1 MIDYFK
7 AFINYRNDTRFQE
20 LCEAGTFAVAVETT
34 DTDTGEVKEAYL
46 YKNMTIT
53 PTGAGFVLAGSLHKY
68 RSIIKGIANST
79 QIDKYKGYNGDLFT
93 LQDITDTITHLCGVL
108 DISPHVCTLQNIEIG
123 VNNVVTFAPFDF
135 LKGVLYHRNDYS
147 PTIKHGGNYI
157 QFEHNE
163 YYIKLYNKGRQY
175 ELPNE
180 VIRVEIK
187 VMKMRKLIE
196 AGIEISTLADINETT
211 LKQAFDLLYSEFNE
225 VIYYDYS
232 LKTDGLT
239 EAKQRKVLEYQNRTF
254 WEGLTYK
261 QRYKERERLN
271 TLIEKHS
278 DNYKGQIQRQMIAG
292 YNATIEG
299 KAGDYTLPA
308 TPQPTEAN
316 QEVKND
322 LQNEKSITILPTPK
336 NQKEGINSPPYQ
348 DTPKNQKEGINS
360 PPYQD
365 TPKNQKEGINS
376 PFKYSVRTYPDGVK
390 KEDEKSDLK
399 VTEKTPQKEVKN
411 GVANL
416 DKKAP
421 QKTDLKPLSK
431 DYPRKCVITGISL
444 ELEKEN
450 ARYIRTNTIM
460 HVKETDEH
468 LYSLLCSLLL
478 PHTGFKPVFE
488 KTIINQLAKQV
499 RNRYYNKSE
508 GTRSIMQG
516 GDLKNQLSLD
526 L

>member
-20 LCEAGTFAVAVETT
+20 LKGAGIFAVAVETT

-68 RSIIKGIANST
+68 RSIIKGIANSA

-157 QFEHNE
+157 QFEHAQ

-187 VMKMRKLIE
+187 VMKMQKLIE
-196 AGIEISTLADINETT
+196 AGINISTLADINETT

-232 LKTDGLT
+232 LKTEGLT
-239 EAKQRKVLEYQNRTF
+239 EAKQRKVLEYQNKTF
-254 WEGLTYK
+254 WEGLTK
-261 QRYKERERLN
+261 KERYREKDRLS
-271 TLIEKHS
+271 TIIEKHS

-292 YNATIEG
+292 YNAIIEG
-299 KAGDYTLPA
+299 KAGDYTLPTA
-308 TPQPTEAN
+308 PQPTGA
-316 QEVKND
+316 KD
-322 LQNEKSITILPTPK
+322 TPENTK
-336 NQKEGINSPPYQ
+336 LGTTLPPYQ
-348 DTPKNQKEGINS
+348 DTPENTKLG
-360 PPYQD
+360 
-365 TPKNQKEGINS
+365 TTL
-376 PFKYSVRTYPDGVK
+376 PFKYSVRTYPEGLK
-390 KEDEKSDLK
+390 KEGKKSDLK
-399 VTEKTPQKEVKN
+399 VAEKTPEKGVKN
-411 GVANL
+411 EGANL

-444 ELEKEN
+444 ELEKES

-478 PHTGFKPVFE
+478 PHTGVKPVFE

>member
-20 LCEAGTFAVAVETT
+20 LKEAGIFAVAVETT

-46 YKNMTIT
+46 YKNMNIT
-53 PTGAGFVLAGSLHKY
+53 PTGTGFVLAGSLHKY
-68 RSIIKGIANST
+68 RSIIKDIATSA

-157 QFEHNE
+157 QFEHAQ

-187 VMKMRKLIE
+187 VMKMQKLIE
-196 AGIEISTLADINETT
+196 AGINISTLADINETT

-232 LKTDGLT
+232 LKTEGLT
-239 EAKQRKVLEYQNRTF
+239 EAKQRKVLEYQNKTF
-254 WEGLTYK
+254 WEGLTK
-261 QRYKERERLN
+261 KERYREKDRLS
-271 TLIEKHS
+271 TIIEKHS

-292 YNATIEG
+292 YNAIIEG
-299 KAGDYTLPA
+299 KAGDYTLPTA
-308 TPQPTEAN
+308 PQPTGA
-316 QEVKND
+316 KD
-322 LQNEKSITILPTPK
+322 TPENTK
-336 NQKEGINSPPYQ
+336 LGTTLPPYQ
-348 DTPKNQKEGINS
+348 DTPENTKLG
-360 PPYQD
+360 
-365 TPKNQKEGINS
+365 TTL
-376 PFKYSVRTYPDGVK
+376 PFKYSVRTYPEGLK
-390 KEDEKSDLK
+390 KEGKKSDLK
-399 VTEKTPQKEVKN
+399 VAEKTPEKGVKN
-411 GVANL
+411 EGANL

-444 ELEKEN
+444 ELEKES

-478 PHTGFKPVFE
+478 PHTGVKPVFE

>member
-7 AFINYRNDTRFQE
+7 AFINYRNDTRFEE
-20 LCEAGTFAVAVETT
+20 LRKAGTFAVGITKCEPKE
-34 DTDTGEVKEAYL
+34 GEVLKQSYL

-53 PTGAGFVLAGSLHKY
+53 PTGEGFILAGSLHKY
-68 RSIIKGIANST
+68 RSIIKGIAT
-79 QIDKYKGYNGDLFT
+79 CEQIDKHQGYNGDLFT
-93 LQDITDTITHLCGVL
+93 LQDITEIIAHLCGVL

-157 QFEHNE
+157 QFEHAQ

-175 ELPNE
+175 ELPNN

-187 VMKMRKLIE
+187 VMKMQKLIE
-196 AGIEISTLADINETT
+196 AGINISTLADINEST
-211 LKQAFDLLYSEFNE
+211 LKQTFNLLYNEFNE

-261 QRYKERERLN
+261 QRYKERDRLSS
-271 TLIEKHS
+271 LIDKRS

-292 YNATIEG
+292 YNAIIEG
-299 KAGDYTLPA
+299 KEGDYTLPA
-308 TPQPTEAN
+308 APQPTGAN
-316 QEVKND
+316 QEAKST
-322 LQNEKSITILPTPK
+322 LQTEKSITILPAYGSTSE
-336 NQKEGINSPPYQ
+336 NQKEGINLPAYGS
-348 DTPKNQKEGINS
+348 TSENQKEGINL
-360 PPYQD
+360 
-365 TPKNQKEGINS
+365 
-376 PFKYSVRTYPDGVK
+376 PFKYSVRTFPEGLK
-390 KEDEKSDLK
+390 KEGEK
-399 VTEKTPQKEVKN
+399 VTEKTPEKTPEKEVKN
-411 GVANL
+411 GGSKRGKKEPSKS
-416 DKKAP
+416 DK
-421 QKTDLKPLSK
+421 KPLSK

-444 ELEKEN
+444 ELEKSE
-450 ARYIRTNTIM
+450 ARYIQTKTIRR
-460 HVKETDEH
+460 VKDTDGH

-478 PHTGFKPVFE
+478 PHTGVRPVFE
-488 KTIINQLAKQV
+488 RTIINQLAKQV

-508 GTRSIMQG
+508 GIRSVMQG
-516 GDLKNQLSLD
+516 GDLKKQLSLD

>member
-7 AFINYRNDTRFQE
+7 AFINYRNDTRFKE
-20 LCEAGTFAVAVETT
+20 LREAGTFAVAVETT

-68 RSIIKGIANST
+68 RSIIKDIATSG
-79 QIDKYKGYNGDLFT
+79 QIDKHQGFNGDLFT

-196 AGIEISTLADINETT
+196 AGINISTLADINEST
-211 LKQAFDLLYSEFNE
+211 LKQAFDLLYNEFNE

-239 EAKQRKVLEYQNRTF
+239 EAKQRKVLEYQNKTF
-254 WEGLTYK
+254 WEGLTK
-261 QRYKERERLN
+261 KERYREKDRLS

-292 YNATIEG
+292 YNAIIEG
-299 KAGDYTLPA
+299 KEGDYTLPA
-308 TPQPTEAN
+308 APQPTGAN
-316 QEVKND
+316 QEAKD
-322 LQNEKSITILPTPK
+322 TLQNTKLGTT
-336 NQKEGINSPPYQ
+336 SPAYDNTLQ
-348 DTPKNQKEGINS
+348 NTKLGTTS
-360 PPYQD
+360 PAYDNTLQN
-365 TPKNQKEGINS
+365 TKLGTTS
-376 PFKYSVRTYPDGVK
+376 PFKYRVRTYPEGLK
-390 KEDEKSDLK
+390 KECEKEVKK
-399 VTEKTPQKEVKN
+399 VTEKTPEKEVKN
-411 GVANL
+411 GGSKRGKKEPSKS
-416 DKKAP
+416 DK
-421 QKTDLKPLSK
+421 KPLSK

-450 ARYIRTNTIM
+450 ARYIQTKTIRR
-460 HVKETDEH
+460 VKDTDGH

-478 PHTGFKPVFE
+478 PHTGVKPVFE
-488 KTIINQLAKQV
+488 KNIINQLAKQV

-508 GTRSIMQG
+508 GTRSVMQG
-516 GDLKNQLSLD
+516 GDLKKQLSLD

>member
-7 AFINYRNDTRFQE
+7 AFINYRNDTRFKE
-20 LCEAGTFAVAVETT
+20 LKEAGTFAVAVETT
-34 DTDTGEVKEAYL
+34 DTGTGEVKEAYL

-53 PTGAGFVLAGSLHKY
+53 PTGTGFVLAGSLHKY
-68 RSIIKGIANST
+68 RSIIKGIAT
-79 QIDKYKGYNGDLFT
+79 QKQIDKHKGYNGDLFT
-93 LQDITDTITHLCGVL
+93 LQDITDTITYLCGVL

-157 QFEHNE
+157 QFEHAQ

-175 ELPNE
+175 ELPNN

-187 VMKMRKLIE
+187 VMKMQKLIE
-196 AGIEISTLADINETT
+196 AGINISTLADINETT
-211 LKQAFDLLYSEFNE
+211 LKQAFDLLYNEFNE
-225 VIYYDYS
+225 VIYYDGS
-232 LKTDGLT
+232 INTEGLT
-239 EAKQRKVLEYQNRTF
+239 EAKQRKVLEYQNKTF

-261 QRYKERERLN
+261 QRYKERDRLSS
-271 TLIEKHS
+271 LIEKRS

-308 TPQPTEAN
+308 APQPTGTN
-316 QEVKND
+316 QEAK
-322 LQNEKSITILPTPK
+322 ITPK
-336 NQKEGINSPPYQ
+336 NQKEGINLPTYQ
-348 DTPKNQKEGINS
+348 DTLENQKEGINL
-360 PPYQD
+360 
-365 TPKNQKEGINS
+365 
-376 PFKYSVRTYPDGVK
+376 PFKYSVRTYPKGVK
-390 KEDEKSDLK
+390 KEGEKLDLK
-399 VTEKTPQKEVKN
+399 DTKKVPQKGGKN
-411 GVANL
+411 EGVNF
-416 DKKAP
+416 DKKSP

-444 ELEKEN
+444 ELEKSG
-450 ARYIRTNTIM
+450 ARYIQTKTIRR
-460 HVKETDEH
+460 VKETDRH

-478 PHTGFKPVFE
+478 PRTGVVPVFE
-488 KTIINQLAKQV
+488 SNIINQLAKQV
-499 RNRYYNKSE
+499 RNRYYNKSYL
-508 GTRSIMQG
+508 TRAIMQG
-516 GDLKNQLSLD
+516 SDLHNQLFLD

>member
-7 AFINYRNDTRFQE
+7 AFINYRNDTRFKE
-20 LCEAGTFAVAVETT
+20 LKEAGTFAVAVETT
-34 DTDTGEVKEAYL
+34 DTGTGEVKEAYL
-46 YKNMTIT
+46 YKNMSIT
-53 PTGAGFVLAGSLHKY
+53 PTGAGFILAGSLHKY
-68 RSIIKGIANST
+68 RSIIKGIAT
-79 QIDKYKGYNGDLFT
+79 CEQIDKHQGYNGDLFT

-108 DISPHVCTLQNIEIG
+108 DISPHICTLQNIEIG
-123 VNNVVTFAPFDF
+123 VNNVITFAPFDF

-175 ELPNE
+175 ELPNN

-196 AGIEISTLADINETT
+196 AGINISTLADINEST
-211 LKQAFDLLYSEFNE
+211 LKQAFNLLYNEFNE

-232 LKTDGLT
+232 LKTEGLT

-254 WEGLTYK
+254 WEGLTK
-261 QRYKERERLN
+261 KERYREKDRLSS
-271 TLIEKHS
+271 LIEKHS

-308 TPQPTEAN
+308 APQPTEAN
-316 QEVKND
+316 QEVEN
-322 LQNEKSITILPTPK
+322 TPK
-336 NQKEGINSPPYQ
+336 NQKEGINLPAYGSTSQNTKLGTVSPAYGSTSQ
-348 DTPKNQKEGINS
+348 NTKLG
-360 PPYQD
+360 
-365 TPKNQKEGINS
+365 TVS
-376 PFKYSVRTYPDGVK
+376 PFKYRVRTYPEGLK
-390 KEDEKSDLK
+390 KECEKEVKK
-399 VTEKTPQKEVKN
+399 VTEKTPEKEVKN
-411 GVANL
+411 GWSKRGKKEPSKS
-416 DKKAP
+416 DK
-421 QKTDLKPLSK
+421 KPLSK

-444 ELEKEN
+444 ELEESE
-450 ARYIRTNTIM
+450 ARYIQTKTIKR
-460 HVKETDEH
+460 VKDTDGH

-478 PHTGFKPVFE
+478 PHTGVKPVFE
-488 KTIINQLAKQV
+488 KNIINQLAKQV

-508 GTRSIMQG
+508 GTRAVMQG
-516 GDLKNQLSLD
+516 GDLKKQLSLD

>member
-68 RSIIKGIANST
+68 RSIIKGIANSA

-157 QFEHNE
+157 QFEHAQ

-187 VMKMRKLIE
+187 VMKMQKLIE
-196 AGIEISTLADINETT
+196 AGINISTLADINETT

-232 LKTDGLT
+232 LKTEGLT
-239 EAKQRKVLEYQNRTF
+239 EAKQRKVLEYQNKTF
-254 WEGLTYK
+254 WEGLTK
-261 QRYKERERLN
+261 KERYREKDRLS
-271 TLIEKHS
+271 TIIEKHS

-292 YNATIEG
+292 YNAIIEG
-299 KAGDYTLPA
+299 KAGDYTLPTA
-308 TPQPTEAN
+308 PQPTGA
-316 QEVKND
+316 KD
-322 LQNEKSITILPTPK
+322 TPENTK
-336 NQKEGINSPPYQ
+336 LGTTLPPYQ
-348 DTPKNQKEGINS
+348 DTPENTKLG
-360 PPYQD
+360 
-365 TPKNQKEGINS
+365 TTL
-376 PFKYSVRTYPDGVK
+376 PFKYSVRTFPEGLK
-390 KEDEKSDLK
+390 KEGKKSDLK
-399 VTEKTPQKEVKN
+399 VAEKTPEKGVKN
-411 GVANL
+411 EGANL

-444 ELEKEN
+444 ELEKES

-478 PHTGFKPVFE
+478 PHTGVKPVFE

>member
-7 AFINYRNDTRFQE
+7 AFINYRNDTRFKE
-20 LCEAGTFAVAVETT
+20 LCEAGIFAVAVETT
-34 DTDTGEVKEAYL
+34 DTGTGEVKEAYL

-53 PTGAGFVLAGSLHKY
+53 PAGTGFVLAGSLHKY
-68 RSIIKGIANST
+68 RSIIKDIATSA
-79 QIDKYKGYNGDLFT
+79 QIDKHQGFNGDLFT

-175 ELPNE
+175 ELSNE

-196 AGIEISTLADINETT
+196 AGINISTLADINQST
-211 LKQAFDLLYSEFNE
+211 LKQAFDLLYNEFNE
-225 VIYYDYS
+225 VIYYDYN

-239 EAKQRKVLEYQNRTF
+239 EAKQRKVLEYQNKTF
-254 WEGLTYK
+254 WEGLTK
-261 QRYKERERLN
+261 KERYREKDRLS

-292 YNATIEG
+292 YNAIIEG
-299 KAGDYTLPA
+299 KKGDYTLPA
-308 TPQPTEAN
+308 APQPTGAN
-316 QEVKND
+316 QEVKNVI
-322 LQNEKSITILPTPK
+322 QNEKSITILPT
-336 NQKEGINSPPYQ
+336 YQ
-348 DTPKNQKEGINS
+348 DTSENTKLG
-360 PPYQD
+360 
-365 TPKNQKEGINS
+365 TFS
-376 PFKYSVRTYPDGVK
+376 PFKYSVRTYPEGVE
-390 KEDEKSDLK
+390 KEGEKSDLK
-399 VTEKTPQKEVKN
+399 DTKKTPQKEVKN
-411 GVANL
+411 EGVNF
-416 DKKAP
+416 DKKSP

-444 ELEKEN
+444 ELEKSE
-450 ARYIRTNTIM
+450 ARYIQTKTIRR
-460 HVKETDEH
+460 VKETDGH

-478 PHTGFKPVFE
+478 PRTGVVPVFE
-488 KTIINQLAKQV
+488 SNIINQLAKQV
-499 RNRYYNKSE
+499 RNRYYNKSYL
-508 GTRSIMQG
+508 TRAIMQG
-516 GDLKNQLSLD
+516 SDLHNQLFLD

>member
-7 AFINYRNDTRFQE
+7 ALIDYRNDTRFEE
-20 LCEAGTFAVAVETT
+20 LREAGTFAVGITKSEPKE
-34 DTDTGEVKEAYL
+34 GEILKHTYL
-46 YKNMTIT
+46 YKNMRIT
-53 PTGAGFVLAGSLHKY
+53 TTQNGFLLEGSLHKY
-68 RSIIKGIANST
+68 RSIIKGIATSA
-79 QIDKYKGYNGDLFT
+79 QIDKHQGFNGDLFT

-108 DISPHVCTLQNIEIG
+108 DISPHICTLQNIEIG

-196 AGIEISTLADINETT
+196 AGINISTLADINEST
-211 LKQAFDLLYSEFNE
+211 LKQAFDLLYNEFNE

-239 EAKQRKVLEYQNRTF
+239 EAKQRKVLEYQNKTF
-254 WEGLTYK
+254 WEELDRQQKKNSRK
-261 QRYKERERLN
+261 QLS

-292 YNATIEG
+292 YNAIIEG

-308 TPQPTEAN
+308 APQATGAN
-316 QEVKND
+316 QEVKNAI
-322 LQNEKSITILPTPK
+322 QNEKSITFSPPYESAQKDEKSITFSPPYENEKVSHSHTLSIGGDCDILPYEKSTEKSGENLPQK
-336 NQKEGINSPPYQ
+336 VVTNQGQKEGI
-348 DTPKNQKEGINS
+348 
-360 PPYQD
+360 
-365 TPKNQKEGINS
+365 
-376 PFKYSVRTYPDGVK
+376 
-390 KEDEKSDLK
+390 
-399 VTEKTPQKEVKN
+399 KT
-411 GVANL
+411 A
-416 DKKAP
+416 
-421 QKTDLKPLSK
+421 LKPLSK

-444 ELEKEN
+444 ELEKSE
-450 ARYIRTNTIM
+450 ARYIQTKTIRR
-460 HVKETDEH
+460 VKDTDGH

-478 PHTGFKPVFE
+478 PHTGVKPVFE
-488 KTIINQLAKQV
+488 RTIINQLAKQV

-508 GTRSIMQG
+508 GTRSVMQG

>member
-157 QFEHNE
+157 QFEHAQ

-187 VMKMRKLIE
+187 VMKMQKLIE
-196 AGIEISTLADINETT
+196 AGINISTLADINETT

-232 LKTDGLT
+232 LKTEGLT
-239 EAKQRKVLEYQNRTF
+239 EAKQRKVLEYQNKTF
-254 WEGLTYK
+254 WEGLTK
-261 QRYKERERLN
+261 KERYREKDRLN
-271 TLIEKHS
+271 TLIDKHS

-308 TPQPTEAN
+308 APQPTGAN
-316 QEVKND
+316 QEAKNTPENTK
-322 LQNEKSITILPTPK
+322 LGTTLPT
-336 NQKEGINSPPYQ
+336 YQ
-348 DTPKNQKEGINS
+348 NTPENTKLG
-360 PPYQD
+360 
-365 TPKNQKEGINS
+365 TTL
-376 PFKYSVRTYPDGVK
+376 PFKYSVRTFPEGLK
-390 KEDEKSDLK
+390 KEGKKSDLK
-399 VTEKTPQKEVKN
+399 VIEKTPQKEVKN

-421 QKTDLKPLSK
+421 QKADLKPLSK

-478 PHTGFKPVFE
+478 PHTGVKPVFE

>member
-20 LCEAGTFAVAVETT
+20 LCEAGIFAVAVETT

-196 AGIEISTLADINETT
+196 AGINISTLADINETT

-232 LKTDGLT
+232 LKTEGLT
-239 EAKQRKVLEYQNRTF
+239 EAKQRKVLEYQNKTF
-254 WEGLTYK
+254 WEKASRRNK
-261 QRYKERERLN
+261 QHHKEQLN
-271 TLIEKHS
+271 SLIEKHS

-292 YNATIEG
+292 YNATIKG

-308 TPQPTEAN
+308 TPQPTRTN
-316 QEVKND
+316 QEA
-322 LQNEKSITILPTPK
+322 KSTPENTKLGTTSPT
-336 NQKEGINSPPYQ
+336 YQ
-348 DTPKNQKEGINS
+348 DTPENTKLGTTS
-360 PPYQD
+360 PTYQD
-365 TPKNQKEGINS
+365 TPENTKLGTTS
-376 PFKYSVRTYPDGVK
+376 PFKYSVRTFPEGLK
-390 KEDEKSDLK
+390 KEGKKSDLK
-399 VTEKTPQKEVKN
+399 DTEKTPQKEVKN

-478 PHTGFKPVFE
+478 PHTGVKPVFE

-508 GTRSIMQG
+508 GTRAIMQG
-516 GDLKNQLSLD
+516 NDLKNQLSLD

>member
-7 AFINYRNDTRFQE
+7 AFINYRNDTRFEE
-20 LCEAGTFAVAVETT
+20 LRKAGTFAVGVTKCEPKE
-34 DTDTGEVKEAYL
+34 GEVLKQSYL

-53 PTGAGFVLAGSLHKY
+53 PTGEGFILAGSLHKY
-68 RSIIKGIANST
+68 RSIIKGIAT
-79 QIDKYKGYNGDLFT
+79 CEQIDKHQGYNGDLFT

-157 QFEHNE
+157 QFEHAQ

-187 VMKMRKLIE
+187 VMKMQKLIE
-196 AGIEISTLADINETT
+196 AGINISTLADINETT

-232 LKTDGLT
+232 LKTEGLT
-239 EAKQRKVLEYQNRTF
+239 EAKQHKVLEYQNRTF

-261 QRYKERERLN
+261 QRYKERYRLN

-292 YNATIEG
+292 YNAIIEG
-299 KAGDYTLPA
+299 KEGDYTLPTA
-308 TPQPTEAN
+308 PQPTEAN
-316 QEVKND
+316 QEVEN
-322 LQNEKSITILPTPK
+322 TPE
-336 NQKEGINSPPYQ
+336 NQKEGINL
-348 DTPKNQKEGINS
+348 
-360 PPYQD
+360 
-365 TPKNQKEGINS
+365 
-376 PFKYSVRTYPDGVK
+376 PFKYSVRTYPEGLK
-390 KEDEKSDLK
+390 KEGEKSDLK
-399 VTEKTPQKEVKN
+399 VTKKTPEKRVKN
-411 GVANL
+411 EGANL
-416 DKKAP
+416 DKKTP

-444 ELEKEN
+444 ELERES

-478 PHTGFKPVFE
+478 PHTGVKPVFE

-508 GTRSIMQG
+508 ATRSIMQG
-516 GDLKNQLSLD
+516 SDLKNQLSLD

>member
-7 AFINYRNDTRFQE
+7 AFINYRNDTRFKE
-20 LCEAGTFAVAVETT
+20 LKEAGTFAVAVETT
-34 DTDTGEVKEAYL
+34 DTGTGEVKEAYL

-53 PTGAGFVLAGSLHKY
+53 PTGTGFVLAGSLHKY
-68 RSIIKGIANST
+68 RSIIKGIAT
-79 QIDKYKGYNGDLFT
+79 QKQIDKHKGYNGDLFT
-93 LQDITDTITHLCGVL
+93 LQDITDTITYLCGVL

-157 QFEHNE
+157 QFEHAQ

-175 ELPNE
+175 ELPNN

-187 VMKMRKLIE
+187 VMKMQKLIE
-196 AGIEISTLADINETT
+196 AGINISTLADINETT
-211 LKQAFDLLYSEFNE
+211 LKQAFDLLYNEFNE
-225 VIYYDYS
+225 VIYYDGS
-232 LKTDGLT
+232 INTEGLT
-239 EAKQRKVLEYQNRTF
+239 EAKQRKVLEYQNKTF

-261 QRYKERERLN
+261 QRYKERDRLSS
-271 TLIEKHS
+271 LIEKRS

-308 TPQPTEAN
+308 APQPTGTN
-316 QEVKND
+316 QEVKNVI
-322 LQNEKSITILPTPK
+322 QNEKSITILPTYQDTSENTK
-336 NQKEGINSPPYQ
+336 LGTFSPTYQ
-348 DTPKNQKEGINS
+348 DTPENTKLG
-360 PPYQD
+360 
-365 TPKNQKEGINS
+365 TFS
-376 PFKYSVRTYPDGVK
+376 PFKYSVRTYPEGVE
-390 KEDEKSDLK
+390 KEGEKSDLK
-399 VTEKTPQKEVKN
+399 DTKKTPQKEVKN
-411 GVANL
+411 EGVNF
-416 DKKAP
+416 DKKSP

-444 ELEKEN
+444 ELEKSG
-450 ARYIRTNTIM
+450 ARYIQTKTIRR
-460 HVKETDEH
+460 VKETDRH

-478 PHTGFKPVFE
+478 PRTGVVPVFE
-488 KTIINQLAKQV
+488 SNIINQLAKQV
-499 RNRYYNKSE
+499 RNRYYNKSYL
-508 GTRSIMQG
+508 TRAIMQG
-516 GDLKNQLSLD
+516 SDLHNQLFLD

>member
-20 LCEAGTFAVAVETT
+20 LCEAGTFAIGITKS
-34 DTDTGEVKEAYL
+34 DPQTGEIFKQTYL
-46 YKNMTIT
+46 YKNMRVTT
-53 PTGAGFVLAGSLHKY
+53 AKNGFLLEGSLHKY
-68 RSIIKGIANST
+68 RSELKSVVNMYNAKTKRRIN
-79 QIDKYKGYNGDLFT
+79 DYKGFNGDLFT
-93 LQDITDTITHLCGVL
+93 FESITETIAHLCGVL

-123 VNNVVTFAPFDF
+123 INNIVPFQVVRFIDG
-135 LKGVLYHRNDYS
+135 LLYHKGKSITEAKDEDGWTYKQF
-147 PTIKHGGNYI
+147 KHGEYI
-157 QFEHNE
+157 VKI
-163 YYIKLYNKGRQY
+163 YDKGKQY
-175 ELPNE
+175 LLPNE
-180 VIRVEIK
+180 VIRVEVKIT
-187 VMKMRKLIE
+187 KMRKLIE
-196 AGIEISTLADINETT
+196 KAGINISTLADINETT
-211 LKQAFDLLYSEFNE
+211 LKQAFDFLCSEFNE

-232 LKTDGLT
+232 INTEGLT
-239 EAKQRKVLEYQNRTF
+239 EANRTKLKDYQNRTF
-254 WEGLTYK
+254 WERLT
-261 QRYKERERLN
+261 RIERHREKDRLN

-316 QEVKND
+316 DSQKD
-322 LQNEKSITILPTPK
+322 TRQKSEFVTK
-336 NQKEGINSPPYQ
+336 SPPYDSQ
-348 DTPKNQKEGINS
+348 KDTRQKSEFVTKS
-360 PPYQD
+360 PPYDSQKD
-365 TPKNQKEGINS
+365 TRQKSEFVTKSQFN
-376 PFKYSVRTYPDGVK
+376 YSVISLQDDKIKSK
-390 KEDEKSDLK
+390 KKSDSK
-399 VTEKTPQKEVKN
+399 S
-411 GVANL
+411 
-416 DKKAP
+416 P

-478 PHTGFKPVFE
+478 PHTGVKPVFE

-508 GTRSIMQG
+508 GTRSIMRG
-516 GDLKNQLSLD
+516 SDLKNQLSLD

>member
-7 AFINYRNDTRFQE
+7 ALIDYRNDTRFEE
-20 LCEAGTFAVAVETT
+20 LREAGTFAVGITKSEPKE
-34 DTDTGEVKEAYL
+34 GEILKHTYL
-46 YKNMTIT
+46 YKNMRIT
-53 PTGAGFVLAGSLHKY
+53 TTQNGFLLEGSLHKY
-68 RSIIKGIANST
+68 RSIIKGVAT
-79 QIDKYKGYNGDLFT
+79 CEQIDKHQGFNGDLFT

-108 DISPHVCTLQNIEIG
+108 DISPHICTLQNIEIG

-175 ELPNE
+175 ELSNE

-196 AGIEISTLADINETT
+196 AGINISTLADINQST
-211 LKQAFDLLYSEFNE
+211 LKQAFDLLYNEFNE
-225 VIYYDYS
+225 VIYYDYN

-261 QRYKERERLN
+261 QRYKERDRLS

-292 YNATIEG
+292 YNAIIEG
-299 KAGDYTLPA
+299 KKGDYTLPA
-308 TPQPTEAN
+308 APQPTGAN
-316 QEVKND
+316 QEVKNVI
-322 LQNEKSITILPTPK
+322 QNEKSITILPTYQDTSENTK
-336 NQKEGINSPPYQ
+336 LGTFSPTYQ
-348 DTPKNQKEGINS
+348 DTPENTKLG
-360 PPYQD
+360 
-365 TPKNQKEGINS
+365 TFS
-376 PFKYSVRTYPDGVK
+376 PFKYSVRTYPEGVE
-390 KEDEKSDLK
+390 KEGEKSDLK
-399 VTEKTPQKEVKN
+399 DTKKTPQKEVKN
-411 GVANL
+411 EGVNF
-416 DKKAP
+416 DKKSP

-444 ELEKEN
+444 ELEKSE
-450 ARYIRTNTIM
+450 ARYIQTKTIRR
-460 HVKETDEH
+460 VKETDGH

-478 PHTGFKPVFE
+478 PRTGVVPVFE
-488 KTIINQLAKQV
+488 SNIINQLAKQV
-499 RNRYYNKSE
+499 RNRYYNKSYL
-508 GTRSIMQG
+508 TRAIMQG
-516 GDLKNQLSLD
+516 SDLHNQLFLD

>member
-68 RSIIKGIANST
+68 RSIIKGIANSA

-157 QFEHNE
+157 QFEHAQ

-187 VMKMRKLIE
+187 VMKMQKLIE
-196 AGIEISTLADINETT
+196 AGINISTLADINETT

-232 LKTDGLT
+232 LKTEGLT
-239 EAKQRKVLEYQNRTF
+239 EAKQRKVLEYQNKTF
-254 WEGLTYK
+254 WEGLTK
-261 QRYKERERLN
+261 KERYREKDRLS
-271 TLIEKHS
+271 TIIEKHS

-292 YNATIEG
+292 YNAIIEG
-299 KAGDYTLPA
+299 KAGDYTLPTA
-308 TPQPTEAN
+308 PQPTGA
-316 QEVKND
+316 KD
-322 LQNEKSITILPTPK
+322 TPENTK
-336 NQKEGINSPPYQ
+336 LGTTLPPYQ
-348 DTPKNQKEGINS
+348 DTPKNTKLGTTL

-365 TPKNQKEGINS
+365 TPENTKLGTTL
-376 PFKYSVRTYPDGVK
+376 PFKYSVRTYPEGLK
-390 KEDEKSDLK
+390 KEGKKSDLK
-399 VTEKTPQKEVKN
+399 VAEKTPEKGVKN
-411 GVANL
+411 EGANL

-444 ELEKEN
+444 ELEKES

-478 PHTGFKPVFE
+478 PHTGVKPVFE

>member
-68 RSIIKGIANST
+68 RSIIKGIANSA

-157 QFEHNE
+157 QFEHAQ

-187 VMKMRKLIE
+187 VMKMQKLIE
-196 AGIEISTLADINETT
+196 AGINISTLADINETT

-232 LKTDGLT
+232 LKTEGLT
-239 EAKQRKVLEYQNRTF
+239 EAKQRKVLEYQNKTF
-254 WEGLTYK
+254 WEGLTK
-261 QRYKERERLN
+261 KERYREKDRLS
-271 TLIEKHS
+271 TIIEKHS

-292 YNATIEG
+292 YNAIIEG
-299 KAGDYTLPA
+299 KAGDYTLPTA
-308 TPQPTEAN
+308 PQPTGA
-316 QEVKND
+316 K
-322 LQNEKSITILPTPK
+322 
-336 NQKEGINSPPYQ
+336 
-348 DTPKNQKEGINS
+348 DTPENTKLG
-360 PPYQD
+360 
-365 TPKNQKEGINS
+365 TTL
-376 PFKYSVRTYPDGVK
+376 PFKYSVRTYPEGLK
-390 KEDEKSDLK
+390 KEGKKSDLK
-399 VTEKTPQKEVKN
+399 VAEKTPEKGVKN
-411 GVANL
+411 EGANL

-444 ELEKEN
+444 ELEKES

-478 PHTGFKPVFE
+478 PHTGVKPVFE